1 MTKWQIGNR
10 VFTLWEDVEEFL
22 GDNEEWSI
30 EDVLELAEEEAI
42 IDDSGESEENL
53 DETEVI
59 SEEEARGIV
68 ILSNW
73 NEIEDEE
80 LKKLVLSLA
89 MGDETGHS
97 KKFSANVGTKG
108 AIPNSIM
115 KTLQKLS
122 DSNSRVCPFC
132 YKEVPSEKIS
142 TEDNVLAKILH
153 AKAEHK
159 EILSA
164 YSKIVG
170 VPKYR
175 DPFQAE
181 APTREEPE
189 SGELLPH
196 QKGAVNPEQCQ
207 KELSK
212 EELTAKVVEC
222 PELREALYRKWLA
235 SKQRKA

>member
-1 MTKWQIGNR
+1 MKWQIGSKI
-10 VFTLWEDVEEFL
+10 FTSWDEVEEFL
-22 GDNEEWSI
+22 KDNEEWSI
-30 EDVLELAEEEAI
+30 EDVLELTEEEAI
-42 IDDSGESEENL
+42 IDDSREREENL

-89 MGDETGHS
+89 MGDETGHH
-97 KKFSANVGTKG
+97 KKFSENTGTKG
-108 AIPNSIM
+108 AIPNSIK

-122 DSNSRVCPFC
+122 CPESRVCPFC
-132 YKEVPSEKIS
+132 YREIS
-142 TEDNVLAKILH
+142 TQEISSEDNIMAKILH
-153 AKAEHK
+153 AKREHK

-170 VPKYR
+170 FPKER
-175 DPFQAE
+175 DAFEAE
-181 APTREEPE
+181 EPTREEPE

-196 QKGAVNPEQCQ
+196 QKGSPNPEQCSE
-207 KELSK
+207 ELSK
-212 EELTAKVVEC
+212 EELTKKVTEC
-222 PELREALYRKWLA
+222 PELREKLYKLWIEK
-235 SKQRKA
+235 KQRKA